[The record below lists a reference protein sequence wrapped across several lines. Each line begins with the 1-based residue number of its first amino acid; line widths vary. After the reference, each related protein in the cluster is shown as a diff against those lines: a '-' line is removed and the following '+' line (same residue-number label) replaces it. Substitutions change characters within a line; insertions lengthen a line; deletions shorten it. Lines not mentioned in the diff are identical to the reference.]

1 MEFNVLMCIVVV
13 VFTILTMIGV
23 PFLKK
28 KGWWMA
34 TLFAVNIA
42 EQLFDYA
49 YAGAEKFV
57 WVDKLL
63 QQLIP
68 KLTALERK
76 QLIEEL
82 VDRLN
87 SLKGGNA

>member
-1 MEFNVLMCIVVV
+1 MEFNMIMALIVVF
-13 VFTILTMIGV
+13 FTVASMVLI
-23 PFLKK
+23 PWLKK

-42 EQLFDYA
+42 EQIFNYA
-49 YAGAEKFV
+49 KAGPDRFA

-68 KLTALERK
+68 KLTALEREM
-76 QLIEEL
+76 LIEEL
-82 VDRLN
+82 VDRMN
-87 SLKGGNA
+87 GLKEG

>member
-1 MEFNVLMCIVVV
+1 MEFNLIMCLVVV
-13 VFTILTMIGV
+13 LFTVASIVLV
-23 PFLKK
+23 PYLKQ

-42 EQLFDYA
+42 EQIFNYA
-49 YAGAEKFV
+49 KAGQDKFA

-68 KLTALERK
+68 KLTALEREA
-76 QLIEEL
+76 LIEEL
-82 VDRLN
+82 VSRLN
-87 SLKGGNA
+87 SLKGE